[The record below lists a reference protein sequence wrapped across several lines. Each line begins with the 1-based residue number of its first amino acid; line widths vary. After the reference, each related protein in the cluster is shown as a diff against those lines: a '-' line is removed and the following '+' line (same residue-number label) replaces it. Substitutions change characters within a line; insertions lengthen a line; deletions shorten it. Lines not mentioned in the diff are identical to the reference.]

1 MRTFRALRAKCPG
14 HRQAGFTLIEVMIV
28 VGIIAILAGIAIPS
42 YRDYILRGQLVD
54 ATNALATFRGN
65 MERHFQDHRTYQDS
79 GGILSPCRLPE
90 AQRTVG
96 DFVISCSVGPNPND
110 YTLQAAGSG
119 STKNFTFTVNQQD
132 VRGSVTPWGNCG
144 TRWILKKGQMC

>member
-1 MRTFRALRAKCPG
+1 MRKPCAACVTFRAPRHAS
-14 HRQAGFTLIEVMIV
+14 GFTLIEVMIV
-28 VGIIAILAGIAIPS
+28 VGIIAILAGIALPS

-65 MERHFQDHRTYQDS
+65 MERHFQDRRTYETS
-79 GGILSPCRLPE
+79 GDFKTPCELPL

-96 DFVISCSVGPNPND
+96 DFVVSCSEVEPTT

-119 STKNFTFTVNQQD
+119 STAGFSYTVDEQD
-132 VRGSVTPWGNCG
+132 TRTSTTPWGNCG
-144 TRWILKKGQMC
+144 TRWILKRGQTC